1 MIRKKKENK
10 PLQPVRHEKQL
21 SKEGISVE
29 GLDKADQYRALIWN
43 SVKDIKDLQSL
54 SLIANNA
61 LTLDYRE
68 NERAILKEPEQN
80 PSEE

>member
-1 MIRKKKENK
+1 MQPRKVEN
-10 PLQPVRHEKQL
+10 EL
-21 SKEGISVE
+21 SKEGISVD
-29 GLDKADQYRALIWN
+29 GLNKADQYRAMIWN
-43 SVKDIKDLQSL
+43 SVRDISDLKSL

-68 NERAILKEPEQN
+68 NEATILQEPGQH